1 MLTWS
6 FVVGLNSPDQRAT
19 RRLQAFSFWR
29 PMKLKCRP
37 EDFRVEELPVTAPA
51 AAGRYALYR
60 LTKRSIGTIEAV
72 EAICRHWNLAGRQV
86 SYGGLKDRH
95 AVTIQ
100 YLTILGGP
108 ARPMDAAHFTLEPVG
123 RLSQPYGPQNFR
135 GNRFQLVLRD
145 MGEADV
151 RRASTEIQSLARDGL
166 PNYFDD
172 QRFGSLGYSGQFIA
186 HAWLVGDHERALKL
200 ALAEANPFDRSGAK
214 AQKAVLRQW
223 WGRWT
228 EAKARLERSSARS
241 IVTYLVDHPTD
252 FRGAFARL
260 RREFRTLYFSAF
272 QSHLWNLILARW
284 IERFT
289 TPDQRV
295 TLELKGGAFPFPGRF
310 KPEQVE
316 VLRESPIPLPSSRVP
331 EPVGPLGEVTKEV
344 LGGFQLEWHQLR
356 VKHLK
361 DVFFSKGSR
370 PALAFAENL
379 KLSTSDDE
387 LHAGR
392 RAMQLEFELAKGSYA
407 TILVKRITDA
417 ADRS

>member
-1 MLTWS
+1 
-6 FVVGLNSPDQRAT
+6 
-19 RRLQAFSFWR
+19 
-29 PMKLKCRP
+29 MKLKCRP
-37 EDFRVEELPVTAPA
+37 EDFRVEELPSTSPA
-51 AAGRYALYR
+51 AVGRYALYR

-72 EAICRHWNLAGRQV
+72 EAICRQWNLAGRRV

-100 YLTILGGP
+100 YLTIADGP
-108 ARPMDAAHFTLEPVG
+108 ARLLNAANFTLEPVG

-135 GNRFQLVLRD
+135 GNNFQLVLRD
-145 MGEADV
+145 MAEADV

-172 QRFGSLGYSGQFIA
+172 QRFGSVGYSGQFIA

-200 ALAEANPFDRSGAK
+200 ALAEANPFDRSTAK
-214 AQKAVLRQW
+214 AQKVVLREW

-284 IERFT
+284 IERLT
-289 TPDQRV
+289 SPDQRV
-295 TLELKGGAFPFPGRF
+295 ILELKGGAFPFPSRLT
-310 KPEQVE
+310 PEQVE
-316 VLRESPIPLPSSRVP
+316 ALRNSPIPLPSSRTP
-331 EPVGPLGEVTKEV
+331 EPVETLGEVTKEV
-344 LGGFQLEWHQLR
+344 LDGFQLVWPQLR

-361 DVFFSKGSR
+361 DVFFSKGFR

-379 KLSTSDDE
+379 EFSTRDDDM
-387 LHAGR
+387 HPAR
-392 RAMQLEFELAKGSYA
+392 RIIHLGFELAKGSYA

-417 ADRS
+417 ADKSR